1 MVGRKLGIIDSSGL
15 PTQTA
20 NTERQ
25 TIPLIEKWP
34 GMKCQHCEKPA
45 TFHITELTEPS
56 GPIMVHL
63 CEEHARVYLSQETV
77 DSPTNALA
85 GMLAKQL
92 KLEQTAEQ
100 LAKLDK
106 KTCPVCG
113 ITFAEFRQS
122 GRLGCGYDYV
132 CFQNDLEP
140 LLLNIHGSKTH
151 QGKRPTRRTGAPGRQ
166 HELIQL
172 RRELQEAIA
181 KEQYEKAGELRD
193 KIQNFERDDGSSE

>member
-1 MVGRKLGIIDSSGL
+1 
-15 PTQTA
+15 
-20 NTERQ
+20 
-25 TIPLIEKWP
+25 
-34 GMKCQHCEKPA
+34 MKCANCEKPA
-45 TFHITELTEPS
+45 TFHITELTSPN
-56 GPIMVHL
+56 GPQMVHL
-63 CEEHARVYLSQETV
+63 CEEHARVYLAQDSTE
-77 DSPTNALA
+77 SPTSALA

-132 CFQNDLEP
+132 CFSDDLGP
-140 LLLNIHGSKTH
+140 LLANIHGAQTH
-151 QGKRPTRRTGAPGRQ
+151 IGKRPTRSTGSPDKQ

-172 RRELQEAIA
+172 RRKMQEAIA
-181 KEQYEKAGELRD
+181 DEAYERAGELRD
-193 KIQNFERDDGSSE
+193 KIRAIENGEEVAEQE

>member
-1 MVGRKLGIIDSSGL
+1 
-15 PTQTA
+15 
-20 NTERQ
+20 
-25 TIPLIEKWP
+25 
-34 GMKCQHCEKPA
+34 MKCQHCEKPA

-56 GPIMVHL
+56 GPVMVHL
-63 CEEHARVYLSQETV
+63 CEEHARVYLSQESS

-113 ITFAEFRQS
+113 ITFAEFRQA
-122 GRLGCGYDYV
+122 GRLGCSYDYV
-132 CFQNDLEP
+132 FFQDDLEP
-140 LLLNIHGSKTH
+140 LLLSIHGSKVH
-151 QGKRPTRRTGAPGRQ
+151 KGKRPTRRSGSPDRQ
-166 HELIQL
+166 HKLIQL
-172 RRELQEAIA
+172 RREMQEAIA

-193 KIQNFERDDGSSE
+193 KIQNFDAEEESPDAPAADE

>member
-1 MVGRKLGIIDSSGL
+1 
-15 PTQTA
+15 
-20 NTERQ
+20 
-25 TIPLIEKWP
+25 
-34 GMKCQHCEKPA
+34 MKCQHCEKPA

-63 CEEHARVYLSQETV
+63 CEEHARVYLSQDNA
-77 DSPTNALA
+77 DSPTSALA

-122 GRLGCGYDYV
+122 GRLGCGFDYV
-132 CFQNDLEP
+132 FFQSDLEP
-140 LLLNIHGSKTH
+140 LLLNIHGSKNH
-151 QGKRPTRRTGAPGRQ
+151 KGKRPTRLTGTPDRQ
-166 HELIQL
+166 HKLIQL
-172 RRELQEAIA
+172 RREMQEAI
-181 KEQYEKAGELRD
+181 KQEQYEKAGELRD
-193 KIQNFERDDGSSE
+193 RIQNFDKEVE

>member
-1 MVGRKLGIIDSSGL
+1 
-15 PTQTA
+15 
-20 NTERQ
+20 
-25 TIPLIEKWP
+25 
-34 GMKCQHCEKPA
+34 MKCQHCEKPA

-63 CEEHARVYLSQETV
+63 CEEHARVYLSQ
-77 DSPTNALA
+77 DSTDAPTSALA
-85 GMLAKQL
+85 NMLAKQL

-113 ITFAEFRQS
+113 ISFADFRQA

-132 CFQNDLEP
+132 FFQNDLEP

-151 QGKRPTRRTGAPGRQ
+151 RGKHPTRRLGNPNRQ
-166 HELIQL
+166 HKLIQL
-172 RRELQEAIA
+172 RREMQEAIN
-181 KEQYEKAGELRD
+181 KEQYERAGELRD
-193 KIQNFERDDGSSE
+193 RIQNFDQESQDEVQ